1 MVVRDSAGGLF
12 FGGKSDESFGAS
24 SGDFGDD
31 IGLNF

>member
-1 MVVRDSAGGLF
+1 MVVRGSAGGLF
-12 FGGKSDESFGAS
+12 FTSDESFGAS